1 MDPVLVE
8 IYKTVLDAAPY
19 VIAAYFL
26 LWIGFVVYVAYGI
39 RKVTKVE
46 QQLAVLEESIARR
59 GGGSAA

>member
-1 MDPVLVE
+1 MDPVLIE

-26 LWIGFVVYVAYGI
+26 LWLGFVVYVAYGI

-46 QQLAVLEESIARR
+46 QQLEVLEESLARR
-59 GGGSAA
+59 GGGGAA